1 MEPIIAW
8 VLSFIVAVA
17 PPDRRHFAEGD
28 RETKEE
34 ALARYESIAR
44 DLVDVVYSP
53 ETKPLFAGPD
63 GRAKTAAL
71 VLSMMRFE
79 SDFRRDVDFGIA
91 AGRGDH
97 GRSFCLMQIQTG
109 SGRTWPW
116 NKVKQRFALDK
127 DPPSE
132 VEIGWTGEELLQD
145 RKKCLTAGLR
155 IAKMSFN
162 ACGSLPESERLRVYA
177 SGSCG
182 RGVKESANRFAL
194 AKRWYKDHPV
204 PMQDA
209 SALSLIP
216 LDADGMPEVEDVPAD
231 LLPPTRHVGYEPL
244 LGSVR

>member
-1 MEPIIAW
+1 VEPIIAW
-8 VLSFIVAVA
+8 VFSFIVAVA
-17 PPDRRHFAEGD
+17 PPDRRHFSEGD

-44 DLVDVVYSP
+44 DLVDVVYSS
-53 ETKPLFAGPD
+53 KMKALFAGPD

-127 DPPSE
+127 DPPEE

-145 RKKCLTAGLR
+145 RKKCVTAGLR

-162 ACGSLPESERLRVYA
+162 ACGSLPEVERLRVYA

-182 RGVKESANRFAL
+182 RGVKESVNRFAL
-194 AKRWYKDHPV
+194 ANRWYKDHPV

-209 SALSLIP
+209 AVLARTSLDEGVPKVENVQANPLS
-216 LDADGMPEVEDVPAD
+216 
-231 LLPPTRHVGYEPL
+231 PTRHVGYEPL
-244 LGSVR
+244 LDSVH